1 MLLRCCLIHRSI
13 ITLRRILYL
22 LYLYPCLDL
31 SLFMLYLCD
40 LLFIFIFIFIM
51 INPISLMNTD
61 IYLYFSKY
69 ILLFLDDNADEE
81 CE

>member
-1 MLLRCCLIHRSI
+1 
-13 ITLRRILYL
+13 
-22 LYLYPCLDL
+22 
-31 SLFMLYLCD
+31 
-40 LLFIFIFIFIM
+40 M